1 MRTDADI
8 LIIGAGASGMAAAI
22 QAAKDC
28 PGVKIILLERA
39 DRPGKKLLTT
49 GNGRC
54 NLSNRDID
62 ISCYNHA
69 AERFSQVLD
78 SYGDDTAFFRSLG
91 LITREDAEG
100 RVYPLSGQASSV
112 LDVLRFAASSSGAEI
127 ICSADVTGIEGKE
140 GCFTVL
146 AADGRRFTAGKVI
159 AAVGSPAGAHGYD
172 NKQLIASFQ
181 EKGIRFRP
189 FSPALVQLTVSGL
202 PAQLKG
208 TRAVADTA
216 LELEDGRIFG
226 EKGEVQFGDGYVS
239 GICVMDLSREYD
251 GEADAVI
258 ALDFCPG
265 LTAEEIAESI
275 DAAKTARAES
285 PASNALAGIVPKA
298 VGETVLKQVCKDV
311 FRRKTGSLTAE
322 EIGSI
327 AKLIKRFTLSVS
339 GKGPLKNA
347 QICTG
352 GTEELNGT
360 TLESAEC
367 RGLYF
372 CGEIVD
378 VDGKCGGYNL
388 HWAWASG
395 RAAGAAAAE
404 ALRAEK

>member
-8 LIIGAGASGMAAAI
+8 LIIGAGASGMAAAL
-22 QAAKDC
+22 QAARDC
-28 PGVKIILLERA
+28 PDARIILLERY

-54 NLSNRDID
+54 NLSNGEIG
-62 ISCYNHA
+62 ITCYNST
-69 AERFSQVLD
+69 AERFLSVLET
-78 SYGDDTAFFRSLG
+78 YGDDTGFFRSLG
-91 LITREDAEG
+91 LITREDPEG
-100 RVYPLSGQASSV
+100 RIYPQSGQASSV
-112 LDVLRFAASSSGAEI
+112 LDVLRFAVSSAGAKI
-127 ICSADVTGIEGKE
+127 VCSAEVTGISEVESG
-140 GCFTVL
+140 FAVTT
-146 AADGRRFTAGKVI
+146 ADGRQFTCGKVI
-159 AAVGSPAGAHGYD
+159 AAVGSPAGAHGFE
-172 NKQLIASFQ
+172 NKQLISSFR

-189 FSPALVQLTVSGL
+189 FSPALVYLSVKGF

-208 TRAVADTA
+208 TRVIADAV
-216 LELEDGRIFG
+216 LELDDGRSFS
-226 EKGEVQFGDGYVS
+226 ERGEVQFGDGYVS

-251 GEADAVI
+251 GETGARLS
-258 ALDFCPG
+258 LDFCPE
-265 LTAEEIAESI
+265 LTAEEIAEVI
-275 DAAKTARAES
+275 ETAKTARADS
-285 PASNALAGIVPKA
+285 SASNALTGIVPKA
-298 VGETVLKQVCKDV
+298 VGETVLKKACRDV

-322 EIGSI
+322 EIHAITG
-327 AKLIKRFTLSVS
+327 LVKRFALDIA
-339 GKGPLKNA
+339 GKGPFKSA

-404 ALRAEK
+404 ALCSEQ